1 MKKRFVTLLMTVQ
14 RKAIQKEKISKTV
27 HSLSF
32 LSRQVILIMK
42 LKLRG
47 FRKLLR
53 RQELHVS

>member
-1 MKKRFVTLLMTVQ
+1 MKKRFVALLMTVQ